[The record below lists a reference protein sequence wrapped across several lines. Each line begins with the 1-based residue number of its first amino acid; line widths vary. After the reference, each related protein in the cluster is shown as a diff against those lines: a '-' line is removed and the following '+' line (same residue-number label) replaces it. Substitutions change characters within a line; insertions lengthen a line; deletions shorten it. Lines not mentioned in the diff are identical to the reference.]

1 MDYTMNNLS
10 LDELV
15 KRDKKLGRMS
25 GGRGGKPNQGF
36 RGKRPNM
43 MQQQRNQVAA
53 VKQQK

>member
-15 KRDKKLGRMS
+15 KRDKKLGRIS